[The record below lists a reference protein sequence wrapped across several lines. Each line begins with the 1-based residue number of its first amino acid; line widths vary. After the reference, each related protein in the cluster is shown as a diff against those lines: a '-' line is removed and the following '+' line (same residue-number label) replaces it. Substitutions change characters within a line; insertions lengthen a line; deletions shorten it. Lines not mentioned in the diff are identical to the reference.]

1 MKALAEAVR
10 AARILIVDDNPVN
23 VALLED
29 MLDMEGYENVTGM
42 TDPVAAVAAFEE
54 SPFDLVLLDIRM
66 PVMDGHAVIQ
76 RLRGILDANG
86 PLPVIVLTAQT
97 DDDTRMR
104 ALEAGVR
111 DFITKPFNRAE
122 AMYRICN
129 TLEIQALWR
138 ERRDQAQLLEGVVR
152 ERTETL
158 RLREAHLSSVL
169 SNAPDIIIT
178 ADPEGR
184 IHDFNPAAEAA
195 FQRDAAEMRGRA
207 LSEVLGMAAQPTDG
221 TVECVACR
229 HGGDD
234 FPMECS
240 ISRMELQGEP
250 WVVLIGRDVTKRKL
264 AEEEMAF
271 LARHDPITELPNRT
285 AVLTHLRGLIEGG
298 RQGTVFYVAIQG
310 LRRIGDTLG
319 HAVAEKLLRVAGE
332 RLEEVRGGTRMVG
345 AWGGADFV
353 VVRADDACGG
363 QDILGEALSLALS
376 LRETIEAPFRIDG
389 NELALDCR
397 IGMACFPTHGDI
409 AARVVQRAGLA
420 VFAGRA
426 RSDSGLTVFD
436 PEMEDAVGRR
446 HILERELR
454 HAVERDELRLVYQ
467 PKIDL
472 ATDRVIGMEALVRWQ
487 HPDLGLVSPAQFIP
501 VAEETGVIIAIGE
514 WVLREA
520 CRQTRQWHDAGYDE
534 LVVAVNVS
542 GRQFR
547 VHDLTARLK
556 AALDAAGL
564 PPSALELEITETA
577 VMGDVEDAVR
587 MLNEWHDMGASVAI
601 DDFGTGYSSLG
612 YLRQL
617 PLTTLKIDQ
626 SFVRDL
632 PNRDADRA
640 LARTIL
646 QLAEDLSLKV
656 VAEGIETPAHVEVL
670 KGLGCQLGQGYHYAK
685 PLPPAEFLAF
695 LEASRAKV

>member
-1 MKALAEAVR
+1 MNALPDAVR
-10 AARILIVDDNPVN
+10 AARILVVDDNPVN
-23 VALLED
+23 VSLLED
-29 MLDMEGYENVTGM
+29 MLEIEGYDDVTGM
-42 TDPVAAVAAFEE
+42 TDPVAAVAAFEDQ
-54 SPFDLVLLDIRM
+54 PFDLVLLDIRM
-66 PVMDGHAVIQ
+66 PVMDGHAVIA
-76 RLRGILDANG
+76 RLRTLLAAEG

-97 DDDTRMR
+97 DEDTRMR

-111 DFITKPFNRAE
+111 DFITKPFDRAE
-122 AMYRICN
+122 AMHRIRN
-129 TLEIQALWR
+129 TLEVQALWR
-138 ERRDQAQLLEGVVR
+138 ERRDQAKLLERVV
-152 ERTETL
+152 ESRTEEL
-158 RLREAHLSSVL
+158 RVREAHLSSVL
-169 SNAPDIIIT
+169 DNAPDIIIT
-178 ADPEGR
+178 ADPEGL
-184 IHDFNPAAEAA
+184 IHEFNPAAEAA
-195 FQRDAAEMRGRA
+195 FQRPAVQARGLPLAGLVGLPAR
-207 LSEVLGMAAQPTDG
+207 PTDG
-221 TVECVACR
+221 TVECMAR
-229 HGGDD
+229 RRDGDE

-240 ISRMELQGEP
+240 ITRMELENRP
-250 WVVLIGRDVTKRKL
+250 WMVLIGRDVTKRKL
-264 AEEEMAF
+264 AEQEMAF

-285 AVLTHLRGLIEGG
+285 ALLSHLRSLMEAGG
-298 RQGTVFYVAIQG
+298 RGVVFYVAIQG

-332 RLEEVRGGTRMVG
+332 RLEESRGGARMVG

-353 VVRADDACGG
+353 VVCGDEGDTACCRRDAA
-363 QDILGEALSLALS
+363 ALAHT
-376 LRETIEAPFRIDG
+376 LREAIEEPFRIDG

-397 IGMACFPTHGDI
+397 VGMAAFPADGAV

-426 RSDSGLTVFD
+426 RADAGVTLFD
-436 PEMEDAVGRR
+436 PEMEDAVSRR
-446 HILERELR
+446 HVLERELR
-454 HAVERDELRLVYQ
+454 HAVERDELRLFYQ

-472 ATDRVIGMEALVRWQ
+472 GTGRVIGMEALVRWQ
-487 HPDLGLVSPAQFIP
+487 HPELGMVSPAQFIP
-501 VAEETGVIIAIGE
+501 VAEDTGVIVAIGD

-520 CRQTRQWHDAGYDE
+520 CRQTRAWHDAGHKE

-547 VHDLTARLK
+547 VHDLTDRLR
-556 AALDAAGL
+556 AALDDAGL
-564 PPSALELEITETA
+564 APSALEVEITETA

-632 PNRDADRA
+632 PERDTDRA

-646 QLAEDLSLKV
+646 QLAEALSLKV
-656 VAEGIETPAHVEVL
+656 VAEGIETAAHVDVL
-670 KGLGCQLGQGYHYAK
+670 KGLGCHLGQGYHYAR
-685 PLPPAEFLAF
+685 PLPPAEFLAY
-695 LEASRAKV
+695 LEAHKVGA